1 MLFRKPDSNFGN
13 HALFLRHA
21 EKAESMP
28 SMKKRNCVIAT
39 ALVLVASLSGAAAQ
53 EVLKV
58 AVPGKGGWES
68 AAPELGQQAG
78 IFKKHGI
85 TLDLQYVA
93 GTTEAEAAVVS
104 GSADIA
110 LGVDAMAAL
119 RAYSRGTPVRV
130 IGANLTGDAHY
141 WYVLPNSPIR
151 TVKDMVGRSVAYA
164 SNGSSSQ
171 YDLIDLLK
179 RFGVKARIVAS
190 GGAAATLEQMQQN
203 RLDVGWARPPFG
215 LEEIEQ
221 GKIRVV
227 ARSNDVPRIR
237 SKTETVLVTRAAT
250 LERRADA
257 IAQFM
262 KAYRESVEW
271 MYADSDAPKRYAE
284 YAGISPAAARRLRDE
299 FFPKGMLLPD
309 QVIGLR
315 AIIRDAIAQRYI
327 QFRPSRKQVTDLIRT
342 PTPMRDSA
350 ADGIVSP

>member
-1 MLFRKPDSNFGN
+1 MN
-13 HALFLRHA
+13 
-21 EKAESMP
+21 KAEI
-28 SMKKRNCVIAT
+28 MKTTKKLCCAIMTGIA
-39 ALVLVASLSGAAAQ
+39 LLFPLSAVAAQ
-53 EVLKV
+53 DMLKV
-58 AVPGKGGWES
+58 AVPNKGAWES

-85 TLDLQYVA
+85 TLELSYTA
-93 GTTEAEAAVVS
+93 GATEAEAAVVS

-141 WYVLPNSPIR
+141 WYVLPTSPIK

-179 RFGVKARIVAS
+179 RFGVKARIVAT
-190 GGAAATLEQMQQN
+190 GGAAAALDQLMQN

-215 LEEIEQ
+215 LDEIDQ

-237 SKTETVLVTRAAT
+237 SKTETVLITSAAT
-250 LERRADA
+250 LERRAA
-257 IAQFM
+257 VIARFM
-262 KAYRESVEW
+262 KGYRESVEW
-271 MYADSDAPKRYAE
+271 MYADSDAPNRYAE
-284 YAGISPAAARRLRDE
+284 YAGISPAAAQRLRSE
-299 FFPKGMLLPD
+299 FFPKGMLLPE
-309 QVIGLR
+309 QVVGLR

-327 QFRPSRKQVTDLIRT
+327 QFRLSRKQVTELIRT
-342 PTPMRDSA
+342 PATVRDA
-350 ADGIVSP
+350 PAGGIVAP